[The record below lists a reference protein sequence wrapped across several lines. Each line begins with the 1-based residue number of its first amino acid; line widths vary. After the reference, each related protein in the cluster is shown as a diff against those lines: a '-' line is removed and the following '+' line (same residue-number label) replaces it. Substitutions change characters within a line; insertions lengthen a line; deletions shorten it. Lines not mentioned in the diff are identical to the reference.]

1 MNREANAKYIYDELT
16 KAGMTPE
23 GACGVLG
30 NLEAES
36 GLDPANLQ
44 NTYNSRFGM
53 TDAEYVERVDN
64 GTYRNFIRDQAGFG
78 LAQWTYWSRKQMLLE
93 RIQSLGYGSIGSLE
107 GQVDYLLWEMKEYYP
122 NVWNFLKNATSVR
135 GASNLVL
142 MRYEQPADQSVAAQ
156 EYRTALGEKW
166 YEKLVALSEPEPDP
180 EPKEQENTYWPPRMI
195 DKTMSGRVAAAGGTE
210 LPGIRLPDRRVL
222 RREHGAEGD
231 RLPAGQRPGRGR
243 CRGAEDMGETEVV
256 RSESYA

>member
-1 MNREANAKYIYDELT
+1 MNKEANARYIYGQLT
-16 KAGMTPE
+16 QAGMAPE

-36 GLDPANLQ
+36 GLEPTNLQ

-53 TDAEYVERVDN
+53 TDAEYVERVNN

-122 NVWNFLKNATSVR
+122 NVWSFLKSATSVR

-142 MRYEQPADQSVAAQ
+142 MRYEQPADQSVAVQ

-166 YEKLVALSEPEPDP
+166 YEKLVAGTVPALDP
-180 EPKEQENTYWPPRMI
+180 KTDERPVNEYWPPRMI
-195 DKTMSGRVAAAGGTE
+195 DKTMSGADVSLLQA
-210 LPGIRLPDRRVL
+210 VL
-222 RREHGAEGD
+222 N
-231 RLPAGQRPGRGR
+231 
-243 CRGAEDMGETEVV
+243 CRGYGCRIDGYFSDDTERKVIAFQKDSGLAADGV
-256 RSESYA
+256 AGPRTWEKLRW

>member
-1 MNREANAKYIYDELT
+1 MNKEANAKYIFQQLT
-16 KAGMTPE
+16 NAGITPE

-36 GLDPANLQ
+36 GLEPTNLQ

-53 TDAEYVERVDN
+53 TDAEYVERVDK

-122 NVWNFLKNATSVR
+122 NVWSFLRGANSVR

-156 EYRTALGEKW
+156 EYRTTLSEKW
-166 YEKLVALSEPEPDP
+166 YEKLVAIPEPEPEP
-180 EPKEQENTYWPPRMI
+180 GPKEKESEYWPPRML
-195 DKTMSGRVAAAGGTE
+195 DKTMRGADVSLLQA
-210 LPGIRLPDRRVL
+210 VL
-222 RREHGAEGD
+222 N
-231 RLPAGQRPGRGR
+231 
-243 CRGAEDMGETEVV
+243 CRGYGCRIDGYFGVNTERKVIAFQQDSGLV
-256 RSESYA
+256 ADGVAGPKTWEKLRW